1 MMRWMGLDIG
11 QKRIGVAISDP
22 LEITAQGV
30 TVRQRTTLD
39 RDLDFF
45 CNLINERQVEGIVIG
60 LPVNMNGTE
69 GPMAEKVRSF
79 GEKLATRSGVT
90 TVYWDERLSTASAQ
104 RLLIE
109 ADVSRSR
116 RKQTV
121 DQMAAAIILQNY
133 LDSVRNKG
141 NNQKILE

>member
-1 MMRWMGLDIG
+1 MRWMGLDIG

>member
-1 MMRWMGLDIG
+1 MRWMGLDIG

-60 LPVNMNGTE
+60 LPVNMDGTE

>member
-1 MMRWMGLDIG
+1 MRWMGLDIG

-30 TVRQRTTLD
+30 TVHQRTTLD
-39 RDLDFF
+39 KDLDFF
-45 CNLINERQVEGIVIG
+45 CNLINERQIEGIVIG

-69 GPMAEKVRSF
+69 GPMAGKVRLF
-79 GEKLATRSGVT
+79 GEQLATRSGVA

-116 RKQTV
+116 RKETV

-133 LDSVRNKG
+133 LDSIRGKG
-141 NNQKILE
+141 NNQKIPE